1 MVRVLVN
8 ESESLQYMIIKTQIH
23 QCSPP
28 WMQSQTFKNERVF
41 RNNAFTNTFCWDKLL
56 HVHEKSE
63 NKVEKDK
70 KNLSILN
77 GILAN
82 NISQSTAPI
91 S

>member
-1 MVRVLVN
+1 MEN
-8 ESESLQYMIIKTQIH
+8 
-23 QCSPP
+23 
-28 WMQSQTFKNERVF
+28 QTFKNERVF
-41 RNNAFTNTFCWDKLL
+41 RKNAFTNKVCWDILL

-77 GILAN
+77 EILAN